1 MYLKF
6 LIDCRFYSML
16 VQYSIVHNLTSEET
30 ENILNETATMARTNP
45 PPVSMSGLID
55 LEKLNISKTKF

>member
-1 MYLKF
+1 MKHLK
-6 LIDCRFYSML
+6 
-16 VQYSIVHNLTSEET
+16 SEET
-30 ENILNETATMARTNP
+30 EKILNETAKMARKNA